1 MFHVRNDQV
10 AMTYENSK
18 SDANSKLPTAD
29 ENYPLIFTKPI
40 NVVINIEWLQSSCFQ
55 QQTKL
60 YSQQITILG
69 LISIFR
75 AKMHVLNCK
84 TLDWKTLLSK
94 YVDEWK
100 SSI

>member
-1 MFHVRNDQV
+1 MFHVRN
-10 AMTYENSK
+10 ENSK

-40 NVVINIEWLQSSCFQ
+40 NVVINIEWLHSSCFQ

-60 YSQQITILG
+60 FSTNKILG

-75 AKMHVLNCK
+75 EKMHVLSCK
-84 TLDWKTLLSK
+84 TLELENLA
-94 YVDEWK
+94 
-100 SSI
+100 I